1 MFASTISTD
10 LGDTIESH
18 LQGWKNEI
26 KALQLHINHSKIY
39 SAHIQAFFKF
49 TQQAISL
56 ETDNA
61 LQENPVQRQK
71 KKPKQTKTK
80 QTKHQKQTKSL
91 KEKYN

>member
-71 KKPKQTKTK
+71 KTKTNQN
-80 QTKHQKQTKSL
+80 QTNKTPKTNKITQGKI
-91 KEKYN
+91 